1 VAESTDKPNLFVAV
15 HPDYM
20 SAIEVREERV
30 HSLGWARLQPDC
42 DLEAFREGEAVVGR
56 LRDAFA
62 EIRASMGTGEAA
74 ASLALNGSMVLIKKI
89 PVALGLGEEVIQSQ
103 MRWEAEQVLLS
114 PVEEYVLSHQ
124 RLPFSTPSGNPQYL
138 QVLLRKR
145 VVQLLRSFAKTAG
158 ISIREI
164 DVDCF
169 ADIRTVVANV
179 DLDPKGTAV
188 LADVRPGRLGFV
200 LIHHQEFFL
209 NTRIPVPREA
219 SPGETAKIL
228 LKELRRLV
236 FGHRGKGIDDL
247 ERVLLK
253 GDGPLQVMVQELK
266 GQVPTEILNPFDRIV
281 VSPEAKKSDFITR
294 DAGRFIAPIGLALKR
309 IPTLQ
314 THS

>member
-1 VAESTDKPNLFVAV
+1 VAESSDIPNLFVAV

-20 SAIEVREERV
+20 SAIEVREARV
-30 HSLGWARLQPDC
+30 QALGWTRLQPDC
-42 DLEAFREGEAVVGR
+42 DLEAFRTGEDVVGR
-56 LRDAFA
+56 LSAAYGAIRD
-62 EIRASMGTGEAA
+62 SMGTGDAEV
-74 ASLALNGSMVLIKKI
+74 SLALDGSMVLIKKI
-89 PVALGLGEEVIQSQ
+89 PVALGLGEEVVQSQ

-114 PVEEYVLSHQ
+114 PVEEYALSHQ
-124 RLPFSTPSGNPQYL
+124 RLPFSTPSGNPLYL

-158 ISIREI
+158 FSMREI

-169 ADIRTVVANV
+169 ADVRTVVANI

-209 NTRIPVPREA
+209 NTRVPLPPEA
-219 SPGETAKIL
+219 SPNETAKIL

-247 ERVLLK
+247 ERLLLK
-253 GDGPLQVMVQELK
+253 GDGPLQAMVHELNS
-266 GQVPTEILNPFDRIV
+266 QVPTEILNPFLRIT
-281 VSPEAKKSDFITR
+281 VSPEAKKTDSYMR
-294 DAGRFIAPIGLALKR
+294 DPGRFIAPIGLALKR

-314 THS
+314 AHS